1 MFYVLQGN
9 NSEDNGG
16 NFSYF
21 EALILSYR
29 FALGDSAVI
38 DEFDGAPNQIV
49 FWLIFFI
56 MSVIQVLIILNMVVA
71 VMSSTFDEVTLT
83 NEANIFKSKLQAIM
97 DYKFVT
103 TGRFEQEFQKFK
115 YLFLL
120 DVDPAF
126 TELDPIYQNELP
138 EQMMN
143 NKIKAVKTTIENLFA
158 EIYNLKASNK
168 S

>member
-9 NSEDNGG
+9 NTADNGG

-21 EALILSYR
+21 ESLILSYR
-29 FALGDSAVI
+29 FALGDSAII

-83 NEANIFKSKLQAIM
+83 NEANIFKSKL
-97 DYKFVT
+97 
-103 TGRFEQEFQKFK
+103 
-115 YLFLL
+115 
-120 DVDPAF
+120 
-126 TELDPIYQNELP
+126 
-138 EQMMN
+138 
-143 NKIKAVKTTIENLFA
+143 
-158 EIYNLKASNK
+158 
-168 S
+168 